1 MARRTNLARN
11 ADPPERVRGV
21 SSSITLPPLGIALIL
36 LVVVGLGSVAIGFGA
51 FWNPVPAGEVSMTDM
66 YSTQRAMRHV
76 EEIAKAPHPMGSAE
90 HKRVQKYVVAEL
102 KKLGLDT
109 RIEAT
114 STIQPTRTGQV
125 VAWVENIV
133 AVRRANKPS
142 KVQPAPNR
150 AAVATRK
157 PIVLMAH
164 YDSHATGP
172 GAGDDASGCAAI
184 LECLRAVKQ
193 DRLMT
198 DVWVVITDGEEVG
211 LLGAKA
217 WFDSKEAKNLGPTI
231 VLNLEAR
238 GASGPVYMFETSSGN
253 QRLIELLQQATR
265 NPVASSMMYDLYKM
279 LPNDTD
285 LSVVKRNGWVGMNF
299 AMVGSWQN
307 YHTVLDTPQNL
318 SATSLQH
325 FGQYILPL
333 IRSLST
339 QDMDEFTAKTGQDAV
354 YFDIAGR
361 WLIYMPQSFIWPI
374 SGTCSV
380 LFLLCVLLCAGGNRP
395 VVGLLLALGVL
406 IASVFCATFTMRFM
420 VGMLPSYAPNVPRGM
435 PYAST
440 LLFTFASLGC
450 FAVGAAV
457 FRSIAT
463 MSMGRGTVLGTSLV
477 WLLLLLASA
486 YKLPGGTY
494 LAIIPFIALVLS
506 LLCWRVPVLS
516 AVFPPIVFIVWCPF
530 IFGVF
535 QLMGPS
541 ILPVIAGI
549 CILLGAT
556 MAPFTRACRGTA
568 EIFSGACSACALVIF
583 IQFPS
588 FAPTGPSV
596 SSLAYWEDVDLGDG
610 VWLTAD
616 ERFVPW
622 MNQKDLGSFQD
633 ERGANYVPTWPW
645 MVRSSI
651 KKFPVKVAADIGR
664 IRRSG
669 NTWVLTLPPKC
680 RSAVLSCP
688 SGMDAFVVNGQRVSS
703 RDEGMIVTV
712 LAPVD
717 GEISFSRNPGAKSV
731 SLRVHYLVDGL
742 PREAGT
748 RPDGV
753 VASPVDVQSGHA
765 IVTDVSILTF
775 EMRL

>member
-11 ADPPERVRGV
+11 AEPIERVQRV
-21 SSSITLPPLGIALIL
+21 SSSITLPSLGIALIL

-51 FWNPVPAGEVSMTDM
+51 FWNPVPAVEVGLSDM

-76 EEIAKAPHPMGSAE
+76 EKIAKAPHPMGSAE
-90 HKRVQKYVVAEL
+90 HKRVQKYIVAEL
-102 KKLGLDT
+102 VKLGLDT
-109 RIEAT
+109 RVESS
-114 STIQPTRTGQV
+114 STIQTARSGQV
-125 VAWVENIV
+125 IAWVENIV
-133 AVRRANKPS
+133 AVRRANR
-142 KVQPAPNR
+142 PNKR
-150 AAVATRK
+150 QTSRKSETEAIRK
-157 PIVLMAH
+157 PIVIMAH

-184 LECLRAVKQ
+184 LECLRAVKLEQ
-193 DRLMT
+193 LMT
-198 DVWVVITDGEEVG
+198 DVWVVITDGEEFG

-217 WFDSKEAKNLGPTI
+217 WFESKEAKNLGPTI

-238 GASGPVYMFETSSGN
+238 GSSGPVYMFETSSGN
-253 QRLIELLQQATR
+253 QGLIELLQQATR

-285 LSVVKRNGWVGMNF
+285 LSVVKQNGWVGMNF

-307 YHTVLDTPQNL
+307 YHTALDTPQNL

-325 FGQYILPL
+325 FGQYVLPL

-339 QDMDEFTAKTGQDAV
+339 QNIDEFTTTTGHDAV

-374 SGTCSV
+374 SATCSV

-395 VVGLLLALGVL
+395 GKGLLLSLGVL
-406 IASVFCATFTMRFM
+406 TASVFCAYFA
-420 VGMLPSYAPNVPRGM
+420 MLFLVEKLTSYGPNVPRGM

-440 LLFTFASLGC
+440 LLFTFVSLGS
-450 FAVGAAV
+450 FAIGAAV
-457 FRSIAT
+457 FRSMAT
-463 MSMGRGTVLGTSLV
+463 LTTGRGTLLGTSLV
-477 WLLLLLASA
+477 WLLLLLGSA

-494 LAIIPFIALVLS
+494 LAIVPFITLVLS
-506 LLCWRVPVLS
+506 MLCWRVPVLS
-516 AVFPPIVFIVWCPF
+516 AVFPPIVLIIWCPF
-530 IFGVF
+530 VFGVF

-541 ILPVIAGI
+541 ILPVVTGI

-568 EIFSGACSACALVIF
+568 EIFSAVCSACALVVF

-588 FAPTGPSV
+588 FVPPGPSV
-596 SSLAYWEDVDLGDG
+596 SSLAYWEDVDLGNG

-616 ERFVPW
+616 EQSVPW
-622 MNQKDLGSFQD
+622 TNQKNLGSFQD
-633 ERGANYVPTWPW
+633 ERGAIYVPTWPW
-645 MVRSSI
+645 MVRRSI
-651 KKFPVKVAADIGR
+651 QKYPVKVPADIGR

-669 NTWVLTLPPKC
+669 NKWVLTLPPKC
-680 RSAVLSCP
+680 RSAVLSSP
-688 SGMDAFVVNGQRVSS
+688 SAIDTFVVNGHKVSS
-703 RDEGMIVTV
+703 RDQGMIVTV

-731 SLRVHYLVDGL
+731 
-742 PREAGT
+742 
-748 RPDGV
+748 
-753 VASPVDVQSGHA
+753 
-765 IVTDVSILTF
+765 
-775 EMRL
+775 